1 MLTELKKF
9 LFLYT
14 FQFDIKPRE
23 MTNCYI
29 RGTAKSV
36 SQRRS
41 LIAVLSAMMS

>member
-1 MLTELKKF
+1 MLIKLKKF

-23 MTNCYI
+23 LTNCYI
-29 RGTAKSV
+29 RGKSV